1 MSDAVLSASTAPM
14 NARTCAHPTT
24 QAPIKGLSVKPTGLP
39 VIQSFGVSTRTV
51 KIKLVILTFLAGACI
66 CSAAE
71 KPTIYNQVNNESS
84 AIDPLVNAALA
95 PKFSIVDIRDSVDYV
110 QPKPTAGRLPRVART
125 PAGELLGGYVLVA
138 YVVTA
143 EGRVAEPVV
152 LKSSDE
158 RLNRIATK
166 AMEGW
171 RFAPATL
178 KGVAIP
184 TTAAQQFTF
193 ETTPTE
199 FVQQVLEPTGGKIQ
213 RPKDWFYAEGHRGP
227 VYMWT
232 LSRED
237 TTGNKPYTT
246 GVRIQLFAKIKEG
259 TGKTAKEF
267 ILDFVAAKKKEA
279 TKVIKTCKEQDQGL
293 FTRIC
298 LETEEGPHHI
308 IYSLFWGSSGM
319 DMAVVSIAGTTN
331 ELWETYAPT
340 FEKMNAFELID
351 MKRFEK

>member
-1 MSDAVLSASTAPM
+1 MKM
-14 NARTCAHPTT
+14 
-24 QAPIKGLSVKPTGLP
+24 
-39 VIQSFGVSTRTV
+39 
-51 KIKLVILTFLAGACI
+51 KLMLLTLLAGAGM

-71 KPTIYNQVNNESS
+71 KPTTIYNHVKDESS
-84 AIDPLVNAALA
+84 AMDRLVSAALV
-95 PKFSIVDIRDSVDYV
+95 PKFTIVDIRDSADYV
-110 QPKPTAGRLPRVART
+110 PPKPTAGRLPRIART
-125 PAGELLGGYVLVA
+125 LTGEPLGGNVLVA

-143 EGRVAEPVV
+143 DGRATEAVV
-152 LKSSDE
+152 LKSDDE
-158 RLNRIATK
+158 RLNAIATK
-166 AMEGW
+166 AMESW
-171 RFAPATL
+171 RFATATL

-184 TTAAQQFTF
+184 TTAAQEFTF
-193 ETTPTE
+193 ETPPTE
-199 FVQQVLEPTGGKIQ
+199 FVPQVFEPAGGKIQ
-213 RPKDWFYAEGHRGP
+213 RPKDWFYAEGDRGP

-246 GVRIQLFAKIKEG
+246 GVRIQLFTKIKEG
-259 TGKTAKEF
+259 TGKTAKQF

-279 TKVIKTCKEQDQGL
+279 TKVIKTCKEQEQGL

-298 LETEEGPHHI
+298 LETEEGPHHN

-340 FEKMNAFELID
+340 FDKMNAIELID